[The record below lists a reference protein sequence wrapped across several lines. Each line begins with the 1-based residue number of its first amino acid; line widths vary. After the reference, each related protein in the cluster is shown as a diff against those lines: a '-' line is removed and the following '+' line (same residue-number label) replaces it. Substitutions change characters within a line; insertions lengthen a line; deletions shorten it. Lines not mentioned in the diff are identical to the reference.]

1 MLVSFRHRLVILST
15 PKCASVS
22 LERALGEHMD
32 MVMHRH
38 PTLKHTYFR
47 KYDRFIRPY
56 LESYGGDG
64 FETVCLF
71 REPVDWLASWWR
83 YRSRGDVPDRTR
95 STRGMAFS
103 QFVSDYL
110 DAKTPPADIGRQ
122 SRFVSNREG
131 GVGVDRLFRYDRLD
145 GFVSFLEARLQF
157 PIELGHLNRSPER
170 PPPAPLPDAL
180 LDRAREEMAMDFD
193 IYENLAL

>member
-32 MVMHRH
+32 IVVHGN

-56 LESYGGDG
+56 LESYGQDR

-83 YRSRGDVPDRTR
+83 YRSRDDLPDRTR
-95 STRGMAFS
+95 STKGMPFA
-103 QFVSDYL
+103 QFVTDYL

-122 SRFVSNREG
+122 SRFVSNRDG
-131 GVGVDRLFRYDRLD
+131 GVGVDRLFRYDRLA
-145 GFVSFLEARLQF
+145 GFVEFLEARLKQR
-157 PIELGHLNRSPER
+157 IDLGHLNRSPER
-170 PPPAPLPDAL
+170 PPPAPLPVAL
-180 LDRAREEMAMDFD
+180 MTRARDEMAMDFD
-193 IYENLAL
+193 IYENTAL